1 MIHHCMWTRL
11 TTLWSSSPGTDLYY
25 RLFMLQVGDKRVM
38 VGGQRYANCLQP
50 AHPHHSVAAFLVQT
64 LNLKPSTYTGIQNL
78 NHMDK

>member
-1 MIHHCMWTRL
+1 
-11 TTLWSSSPGTDLYY
+11 
-25 RLFMLQVGDKRVM
+25 MLQVGDKRVM

-64 LNLKPSTYTGIQNL
+64 LNLKPSTYTGIQNF